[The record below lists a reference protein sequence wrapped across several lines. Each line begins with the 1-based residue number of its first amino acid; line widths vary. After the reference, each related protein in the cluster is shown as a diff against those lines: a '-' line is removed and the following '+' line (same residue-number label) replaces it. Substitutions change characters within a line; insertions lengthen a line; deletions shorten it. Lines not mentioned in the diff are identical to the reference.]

1 MAAGGDQGPGR
12 VYDRSLTVATSD
24 AIDSSTCVLCGPVPA
39 VPVEIRDGFRI
50 VRCQRCGLIF
60 VHGWQT
66 LGGLDELYSPAY
78 FRHDGAS
85 SVGYGDYLGHRALHL
100 RNARALLTLLEREIP
115 GPSRRIVD
123 IGCAHGF
130 FLAAARDRGWTGYG
144 VDISAE
150 AVRYA
155 RETLGLA
162 VLRGEVEQAGF
173 EPGSFDAV
181 ALLGTIEHLPDPLR
195 TLRAAAR
202 LLRPEGHLL
211 ITTLDVEGALRHYEW
226 KPPEHLY
233 YFSFR
238 TLAALV
244 RAAGLDVQWRRWYWA
259 WYSVSDLA
267 ARLWRYGRL
276 PGAAG
281 VARALDRAGVGRLAV
296 RIPTNEML
304 VLARKG

>member
-1 MAAGGDQGPGR
+1 M
-12 VYDRSLTVATSD
+12 YDRTLTVATSD
-24 AIDSSTCVLCGPVPA
+24 PIDSSTCVLCGPVPA
-39 VPVEIRDGFRI
+39 VPVEMRDGFRI
-50 VRCQRCGLIF
+50 VRCQQCGLIF

-78 FRHDGAS
+78 FRHEGTSA
-85 SVGYGDYLGHRALHL
+85 VGYGDYLAHRALHL
-100 RNARALLTLLEREIP
+100 RNARALLTVLEREIP

-130 FLAAARDRGWTGYG
+130 FLAAARERGWTGYG
-144 VDISAE
+144 VDISAD

-155 RETLGLA
+155 RDTLGLA
-162 VLRGEVEQAGF
+162 VLRGDIEQAGL

-181 ALLGTIEHLPDPLR
+181 ALVGTIEHLPDPLR

-202 LLRPEGHLL
+202 LLRPGGHLL

-244 RAAGLDVQWRRWYWA
+244 RAAGLDVRWRRWYWA

-267 ARLWRYGRL
+267 ARLWRYWRL

-304 VLARKG
+304 VLARRR